1 LRKIPFLKLQ
11 DQIQTN
17 IIFAEVIDEK
27 WNATLLYEK
36 LKEKGICISIW
47 TPKLIRLVVHRDIYD
62 EHIIQIIQAFQELEG
77 L

>member
-27 WNATLLYEK
+27 WNAGLLSDK
-36 LKEKGICISIW
+36 LKEKGICISVW

-62 EHIIQIIQAFQELEG
+62 EHIIQTIQAFQELEG